1 MRKKIIM
8 LLAYGFDPDPRVY
21 QEAKSL
27 VKNGFGVTIIAWDRE
42 IKWPKF
48 EMRDGIKIERSH
60 IKSLYRRGTSQL
72 LFLFLFWI
80 DVFFHLLGRDFD
92 IIHCHDFDTLPIGF
106 ILAKLRR
113 KRIIFDAH
121 ESYSDMLEDNVSG
134 LLKKITFI
142 IEKILIRYVDLL
154 ITVGKILE
162 EEYKRRGAKKTC
174 VVGNWK
180 SIDDFKISIER
191 VQQEKERL
199 HIPDKMIVSF
209 IGLLNKDRE
218 ISSLIEAVKK
228 DSDVFLILAGEGELE
243 KEIKEKIKDY
253 PNIVFLGK
261 YSPKK
266 IPLYTNLSDVIYYV
280 LDSQNPNAKYSAPN
294 ALFQAIACGKA
305 LITGTH
311 GEIAKIVKEENCGIV
326 LDDISFKQLNKAF
339 KALNS
344 NGLLDNYKK
353 NAFSAAMRKY
363 NWERAE
369 ENLLNVYK
377 NCLSN

>member
-1 MRKKIIM
+1 M

-134 LLKKITFI
+134 LLKKLTFI

-162 EEYKRRGAKKTC
+162 EEYKRRGAKNTC

-180 SIDDFKISIER
+180 SIVDFKISIER

-209 IGLLNKDRE
+209 IGLLNKDRK

-243 KEIKEKIKDY
+243 KEIKEKIKGY

-294 ALFQAIACGKA
+294 ALFGAIACGKA

-377 NCLSN
+377 DCLNK

>member
-134 LLKKITFI
+134 LLKKLTFI
-142 IEKILIRYVDLL
+142 IEKILIRYIDLL

-180 SIDDFKISIER
+180 SIDDFKISIKR

-209 IGLLNKDRE
+209 MGLLNRDRE
-218 ISSLIEAVKK
+218 ILPLIEAVKK

-243 KEIKEKIKDY
+243 KEIKEKIKDF

-266 IPLYTNLSDVIYYV
+266 IPLFTNLSDVIYYV

-294 ALFQAIACGKA
+294 ALFQALACGKA

-377 NCLSN
+377 DCFSN